1 MRARFACDR
10 VGIFP
15 RFFHHSV
22 GCPLQDRLTLIR
34 ESARQ
39 RT

>member
-1 MRARFACDR
+1 MRPRFACDR

-22 GCPLQDRLTLIR
+22 GCPPAGSPYLIR
-34 ESARQ
+34 ELARQ